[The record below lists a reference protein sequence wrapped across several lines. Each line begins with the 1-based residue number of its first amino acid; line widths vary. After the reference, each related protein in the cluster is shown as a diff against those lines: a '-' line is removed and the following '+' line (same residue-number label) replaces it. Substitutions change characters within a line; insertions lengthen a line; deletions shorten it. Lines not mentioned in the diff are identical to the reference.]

1 MERFVLNGVT
11 LVCPEGQLTD
21 KIRGKLASGE
31 YEGSEARAVLMR
43 VKPRQRVLELGAGL
57 GYIGALA
64 ARIVGAKNVTS
75 VEANPDMIVAIR
87 ANYALNGVAEIDL
100 RHGAVV
106 GQDYEEHSLAFAC
119 AKQFWA
125 SRIAGVGDA
134 GVGVVD
140 VPVLRIHALLDEVKP
155 NFVIMDIEGAEQYL
169 FDAKWPRSVKHVV
182 IELHP
187 KQYESGKVIK
197 HIVDMLS
204 RSGLTYDPVA
214 SRGTLL
220 ALRRV

>member
-1 MERFVLNGVT
+1 MECFDLNGVT
-11 LVCPEGQLTD
+11 LGCPSAQLTD
-21 KIRGKLASGE
+21 KIRGKLLSGE
-31 YEGSEARAVLMR
+31 YEGSEARAVQLR
-43 VKPRQRVLELGAGL
+43 LKAGHKVLELGAGL

-64 ARIVGAKNVTS
+64 AQRAGAANVTS
-75 VEANPDMIVAIR
+75 VEANPEMLEVIR
-87 ANYALNGVAEIDL
+87 ANYRRNGGGEIDL

-106 GQDYEEHSLAFAC
+106 GQEYEGDTLAFTRAR
-119 AKQFWA
+119 QFWA
-125 SRIAGVGDA
+125 SRIAQAEDA
-134 GVGVVD
+134 EGSIVN
-140 VPVLRIHALLDEVKP
+140 VPALRIDGLLAELRP

-169 FDAKWPRSVKHVV
+169 FAQKWPRCVKHVV

-187 KQYESGKVIK
+187 KHYESNQVIK
-197 HIVDMLS
+197 DMVDMLS

>member
-1 MERFVLNGVT
+1 MECFDLQGVT
-11 LVCPEGQLTD
+11 LGCPSAQLTD
-21 KIRGKLASGE
+21 KIRGKLLSGE
-31 YEGSEARAVLMR
+31 YEGSEARAVQLR
-43 VKPRQRVLELGAGL
+43 VKAGQRVLELGAGL

-64 ARIVGAKNVTS
+64 ARIAGAGNVTS
-75 VEANPDMIVAIR
+75 VEANPDMLEIIR
-87 ANYALNGVAEIDL
+87 ANYARNGAGEIDL

-106 GQDYEEHSLAFAC
+106 GQDYEGATLAFTRAR
-119 AKQFWA
+119 QFWA
-125 SRIAGVGDA
+125 SRIAQAEDDGDT
-134 GVGVVD
+134 VVE
-140 VPVLRIHALLDEVKP
+140 VPALRIDALLAELRP

-169 FDAKWPRSVKHVV
+169 FSQKWPRCVKHVV

-187 KQYESGKVIK
+187 KQYESTQVIK
-197 HIVDMLS
+197 EIVDMLS

>member
-1 MERFVLNGVT
+1 M
-11 LVCPEGQLTD
+11 TD

-43 VKPRQRVLELGAGL
+43 LKAGQRVLELGAGL

-64 ARIVGAKNVTS
+64 ARIVGAQNVTS
-75 VEANPDMIVAIR
+75 VEANPDMLAAIR
-87 ANYALNGVAEIDL
+87 ANYALNGVAGIDL

-106 GQDYEEHSLAFAC
+106 GPAYEGQTLAFAC

-125 SRIAGVGDA
+125 SRIAAFEDRRA
-134 GVGVVD
+134 RVVE
-140 VPVLRIHALLDEVKP
+140 VPVLRIGALLADVAP
-155 NFVIMDIEGAEQYL
+155 QFVIMDIEGAEQYL
-169 FDAKWPRSVKHVV
+169 FASQWPRSVRQVV

-187 KQYESGKVIK
+187 KQYESAKVIK
-197 HIVDMLS
+197 EIVDMLS

>member
-1 MERFVLNGVT
+1 VERFELNGVA
-11 LVCPEGQLTD
+11 LLCPKEQLTD

-43 VKPRQRVLELGAGL
+43 LKAGQRVLELGAGL

-64 ARIVGAKNVTS
+64 ARIVGAQNVTS
-75 VEANPDMIVAIR
+75 VEANPDMLAAIR
-87 ANYALNGVAEIDL
+87 ANYALNGVAGIDL
-100 RHGAVV
+100 RHGAFV
-106 GQDYEEHSLAFAC
+106 GPAYEGQTLAFAC

-125 SRIAGVGDA
+125 SRIAASEDRRA
-134 GVGVVD
+134 RVVD
-140 VPVLRIHALLDEVKP
+140 VPVLRIGALLADVAP
-155 NFVIMDIEGAEQYL
+155 QFVIMDIEGAEQYL
-169 FDAKWPRSVKHVV
+169 FASQWPRSVRQVV

-187 KQYESGKVIK
+187 KQYESAKVIK
-197 HIVDMLS
+197 EIVDMLS

>member
-1 MERFVLNGVT
+1 MERFV
-11 LVCPEGQLTD
+11 
-21 KIRGKLASGE
+21 
-31 YEGSEARAVLMR
+31 
-43 VKPRQRVLELGAGL
+43 
-57 GYIGALA
+57 
-64 ARIVGAKNVTS
+64 
-75 VEANPDMIVAIR
+75 
-87 ANYALNGVAEIDL
+87 LNGVAEIDL

-106 GQDYEEHSLAFAC
+106 GQDYEGHSLAFAC
-119 AKQFWA
+119 AKQFWV

>member
-1 MERFVLNGVT
+1 MERFELNGVA

-21 KIRGKLASGE
+21 KIRGNLASGE
-31 YEGSEARAVLMR
+31 YEGSEARAVMMR
-43 VKPRQRVLELGAGL
+43 VKPGQRVLELGAGL
-57 GYIGALA
+57 GYIGAMA

-75 VEANPDMIVAIR
+75 VEANPYMIVAIR

-106 GQDYEEHSLAFAC
+106 GQDYEGHSLAFAC

>member
-1 MERFVLNGVT
+1 VERFELNGVA
-11 LVCPEGQLTD
+11 LMCPEGQLTD

-31 YEGSEARAVLMR
+31 YEGSEARAVMMR
-43 VKPRQRVLELGAGL
+43 LKAGQRVLELGAGL

-64 ARIVGAKNVTS
+64 ARIVGAENVTS
-75 VEANPDMIVAIR
+75 VEANPDMIEAIR
-87 ANYALNGVAEIDL
+87 ANYALNDVAAIDL

-106 GQDYEEHSLAFAC
+106 GQAYEGETLAFAC

-125 SRIAGVGDA
+125 SRIAGAGDA
-134 GVGVVD
+134 GAGVVD
-140 VPVLRIHALLDEVKP
+140 VPVLRMDALLADVKP

-169 FDAKWPRSVKHVV
+169 FEAKWPRCVKQVV

-197 HIVDMLS
+197 HMVDMLS

>member
-1 MERFVLNGVT
+1 MERFELNGVA

-31 YEGSEARAVLMR
+31 YEGSEARAVMMR
-43 VKPRQRVLELGAGL
+43 VKPGQRVLELGAGL

-75 VEANPDMIVAIR
+75 VEANPDMIMAIR

-100 RHGAVV
+100 RHAAVV
-106 GQDYEEHSLAFAC
+106 GQDYEGHSLAFAC

-204 RSGLTYDPVA
+204 RSGFTYDPVA

>member
-1 MERFVLNGVT
+1 MERFELNGVA

-57 GYIGALA
+57 GYIGVLA

-106 GQDYEEHSLAFAC
+106 GQDYEGHSLAFAC

>member
-1 MERFVLNGVT
+1 MERFTINGVK
-11 LVCPEGQLTD
+11 LVCPEAQLTE

-31 YEGSEARAVLMR
+31 YESSEARAVQMR
-43 VKPRQRVLELGAGL
+43 VKPGARVLELGAGL

-64 ARIVGAKNVTS
+64 AQITGAENVTS
-75 VEANPDMIVAIR
+75 VEANPDMIEAIA
-87 ANYALNGVAEIDL
+87 ANFALNGAGGIDL

-106 GQDYEEHSLAFAC
+106 GQDYEGDTLGFAR
-119 AKQFWA
+119 ARQFWA
-125 SRIAGVGDA
+125 SRIAGAGDTGA
-134 GVGVVD
+134 GVVD
-140 VPVLRIHALLDEVKP
+140 VPAVRIDVLLEEVKP

-169 FDAKWPRSVKHVV
+169 FAAKWPRSVKHVV
-182 IELHP
+182 MELHP

-197 HIVDMLS
+197 HMVDMLS

>member
-1 MERFVLNGVT
+1 MERFELNGVA

-21 KIRGKLASGE
+21 KIRGNLASGE
-31 YEGSEARAVLMR
+31 YEGSEARAVMMR
-43 VKPRQRVLELGAGL
+43 VKPGQRVLELGAGL
-57 GYIGALA
+57 GYIGAMA

-75 VEANPDMIVAIR
+75 VEANPYMIVAIR

-106 GQDYEEHSLAFAC
+106 GQDYEGHSLAFAC

-155 NFVIMDIEGAEQYL
+155 NFVIMDIEGTEQYL

>member
-1 MERFVLNGVT
+1 MERFELNGVA
-11 LVCPEGQLTD
+11 LLCPKEQLTD

-43 VKPRQRVLELGAGL
+43 LKAGQRVLELGAGL

-64 ARIVGAKNVTS
+64 ARIVGAQNVTS
-75 VEANPDMIVAIR
+75 VEANPDMLAAIR
-87 ANYALNGVAEIDL
+87 ANYALNGVAGIDL

-106 GQDYEEHSLAFAC
+106 GPAYEGQTLAFAC

-125 SRIAGVGDA
+125 SRIAAFEDRRA
-134 GVGVVD
+134 RVVE
-140 VPVLRIHALLDEVKP
+140 VPVLRIGALLADVAP
-155 NFVIMDIEGAEQYL
+155 QFVIMDIEGAEQYL
-169 FDAKWPRSVKHVV
+169 FASQWPRSVRQVV

-187 KQYESGKVIK
+187 KQYESAKVIK
-197 HIVDMLS
+197 EIVDMLS

>member
-1 MERFVLNGVT
+1 VERFELNGVA

-31 YEGSEARAVLMR
+31 YEGSEARAVMMR
-43 VKPRQRVLELGAGL
+43 VKPGQRVLELGAGL
-57 GYIGALA
+57 GYIGAMA

-75 VEANPDMIVAIR
+75 VEANPDMIVAII

-106 GQDYEEHSLAFAC
+106 GQDYEGDSLAFAC

-140 VPVLRIHALLDEVKP
+140 VPVLRIHALLDKVKP

-187 KQYESGKVIK
+187 KQYENGKVIK